1 MKRKTRTRFFLASAC
16 ALAAVFVAAFLRL
29 PPLGHYRGPY
39 GDVVNALS
47 VPERHVTDAV
57 TLVNFDVRG
66 FDTLGEEYILFTSV
80 MAVALLLR
88 KQRDEPRHWSED
100 HAPGRADVE
109 TSDAVRVV
117 SLILTGV
124 IAVFGI
130 YVVTHGQLTPG
141 GGFQGGV
148 ILATAPLLIYM
159 AGEFQNFRKAV
170 PRTLVHSSEAL
181 GACGY
186 GLIGLGCMAAGGAFL
201 QNILPLGTTGSIISG
216 GTIPLIDISVGLEV
230 SGGLALLLIVYME
243 ETLERKEE

>member
-1 MKRKTRTRFFLASAC
+1 MERKTRIRFFLIC
-16 ALAAVFVAAFLRL
+16 GLVLAAVFIAGMRNL

-80 MAVALLLR
+80 MTVVLLLR
-88 KQRDEPRHWSED
+88 IQRDEPLHRRSD
-100 HAPGRADVE
+100 HAPERQSIE
-109 TSDAVRVV
+109 RSDAVRVV
-117 SLILTGV
+117 SLILTAV
-124 IAVFGI
+124 ITLFGI

-148 ILATAPLLIYM
+148 ILATGPLLLYL
-159 AGEFQNFRKAV
+159 AGEFENFRKAV
-170 PRTLVHSSEAL
+170 PRRLVHIAEAL
-181 GACGY
+181 GAGGY
-186 GLIGLGCMAAGGAFL
+186 ALVGLGCMAAGGAFL
-201 QNILPLGTTGSIISG
+201 QNILPLGTTGSIFSG

-230 SGGLALLLIVYME
+230 SGGMALVLVVYLE

>member
-1 MKRKTRTRFFLASAC
+1 MQRRTRIRFFFVSIC
-16 ALAAVFVAAFLRL
+16 VLAAVFVIGVLGL

-39 GDVVNALS
+39 GDMVNALS

-80 MAVALLLR
+80 MAVVLLLR
-88 KQRDEPRHWSED
+88 IQREPHEGHED
-100 HAPGRADVE
+100 RAPGRHGTDPSDVG
-109 TSDAVRVV
+109 RVV
-117 SLILTGV
+117 SLMLVGV
-124 IAVFGI
+124 IVTFGI

-148 ILATAPLLIYM
+148 ILATAPLLMYM
-159 AGEFQNFRKAV
+159 AGEFDRFKKAV
-170 PRTLVHSSEAL
+170 PRPLVHAAEAV

-186 GLIGLGCMAAGGAFL
+186 GLIGLGCIAAGGAFL
-201 QNILPLGTTGSIISG
+201 QNVLPFGSVGSIISG

-230 SGGLALLLIVYME
+230 SGGLALVLVVYLE

>member
-1 MKRKTRTRFFLASAC
+1 MKRKTRTRFFLVSASV
-16 ALAAVFVAAFLRL
+16 LAAVFLLGVLGL

-39 GDVVNALS
+39 GDVVNALT

-88 KQRDEPRHWSED
+88 RQRDEPRRRHRD
-100 HAPGRADVE
+100 HAPGRKGVE
-109 TSDAVRVV
+109 ASDAVRVV
-117 SLILTGV
+117 SLVLSGILVT
-124 IAVFGI
+124 FGI

-148 ILATAPLLIYM
+148 ILATAPLLMYV
-159 AGEFQNFRKAV
+159 AGEFENFRRAV
-170 PRTLVHSSEAL
+170 PRQLVHIAEAL

-186 GLIGLGCMAAGGAFL
+186 GLIGLATMAAGGAFL
-201 QNILPLGTTGSIISG
+201 QNTLPFGTTGSIVSG
-216 GTIPLIDISVGLEV
+216 GTIPLIDLSVGLEV
-230 SGGLALLLIVYME
+230 SGGLAVLLIVYME
-243 ETLERKEE
+243 ETLEHKEE

>member
-1 MKRKTRTRFFLASAC
+1 MKKKTRVRFFLIC
-16 ALAAVFVAAFLRL
+16 AVMLAAVFVAGVRNL

-88 KQRDEPRHWSED
+88 IQRDEPRHRQSD
-100 HAPGRADVE
+100 HATDRHAIDMGP
-109 TSDAVRVV
+109 AVRVV
-117 SLILTGV
+117 SLILTAV
-124 IAVFGI
+124 ITLFGI
-130 YVVTHGQLTPG
+130 YVITHGQLTPG

-148 ILATAPLLIYM
+148 ILATGPLLLYL
-159 AGEFQNFRKAV
+159 AGEFENLRKAM
-170 PRTLVHSSEAL
+170 PRRLVHTAEAL
-181 GACGY
+181 GAGSY
-186 GLIGLGCMAAGGAFL
+186 ALIGLGCMAAGGAFL
-201 QNILPLGTTGSIISG
+201 QNILPLGTTGSIFSG
-216 GTIPLIDISVGLEV
+216 GTIPIINLSVGLEV
-230 SGGLALLLIVYME
+230 TGGMALVLLVYLE